1 MKESRVLEYKAEITN
16 TFLKTVSAYANFGTG
31 VIKFGIRNDGTVC
44 GTDEPEKECLTIEN
58 KINDAIS
65 PRPDF
70 TLSINRRTNVITLTV
85 SEGKYKPYLYKG
97 KAYRRNDTATA
108 EVGQLEL
115 KRLILDG
122 ANLYYEE
129 LVCNIQ
135 SLKFSYLEKVLIK
148 KLGISVLTDDI
159 LRTFGFFTEEQKF
172 NIAAGLFADNNSYSG
187 VDVVRFGNTIN
198 EIMERETFC
207 QISILEQYDQAVEMF
222 KRYYQYEKIEGTER
236 VGKELIPEAAFRE
249 AIANAIVHRHWDI
262 NSHIRVSMYLDR
274 IEIASPGGLP
284 KEISK
289 EDYLHGNI
297 SCLRNPIIGNIFF
310 RLNYTEMFGTGIRRI
325 FEFYEGSVQ
334 KPSFDVSDNSVV
346 VILPVLTQRY
356 NTSADG
362 RAVIELLK
370 KGIQLSSR
378 EIADKLGWSKDKAVR
393 RLNDLQKAGLIKVA
407 GNGRGRKYGN

>member
-148 KLGISVLTDDI
+148 K
-159 LRTFGFFTEEQKF
+159 
-172 NIAAGLFADNNSYSG
+172 
-187 VDVVRFGNTIN
+187 
-198 EIMERETFC
+198 
-207 QISILEQYDQAVEMF
+207 
-222 KRYYQYEKIEGTER
+222 
-236 VGKELIPEAAFRE
+236 
-249 AIANAIVHRHWDI
+249 
-262 NSHIRVSMYLDR
+262 
-274 IEIASPGGLP
+274 
-284 KEISK
+284 
-289 EDYLHGNI
+289 
-297 SCLRNPIIGNIFF
+297 
-310 RLNYTEMFGTGIRRI
+310 
-325 FEFYEGSVQ
+325 
-334 KPSFDVSDNSVV
+334 
-346 VILPVLTQRY
+346 
-356 NTSADG
+356 
-362 RAVIELLK
+362 
-370 KGIQLSSR
+370 
-378 EIADKLGWSKDKAVR
+378 
-393 RLNDLQKAGLIKVA
+393 
-407 GNGRGRKYGN
+407 